1 MYARRPK
8 PQPEESMQLI
18 SNLSPRLFQ
27 VWRRN
32 LVVYRRLWQVN
43 FLVPLFEP
51 AFYIM
56 AFGLGFA
63 GLITNV
69 PYAGQDLTYT
79 QFIAPALVATAVMW
93 NSFFETTYASFV
105 RMYYQKTFD
114 AMLATPLSLEEVIT
128 AEIVWAATK
137 SGAAAALMIVV
148 LALFGYA
155 ELPQGLL
162 AIPVALLGGLA
173 FGAMGMFF
181 TGVTPTIDMFNIP
194 FFLFV
199 TPMFLFSG
207 TFFPVGGL
215 PDWAR
220 GFAMLMPL
228 YHLTELSRAALL
240 GLWESSL
247 VLGLA
252 YLAAFAGLFW
262 WLAVRSM
269 RKRLIH

>member
-1 MYARRPK
+1 MY
-8 PQPEESMQLI
+8 I
-18 SNLSPRLFQ
+18 VSNLSPRLFR
-27 VWRRN
+27 VWYRN
-32 LVVYRRLWQVN
+32 LVVYKRLWQVN

-51 AFYIM
+51 AFYIL

-63 GLITNV
+63 GLIQNV

-114 AMLATPLSLEEVIT
+114 AMLATPLSLEEVIV
-128 AEIVWAATK
+128 AEIVWSATK
-137 SGAAAALMIVV
+137 AAAAAALMIVM
-148 LALFGYA
+148 LWLFGYA
-155 ELPQGLL
+155 LLPQGLL
-162 AIPVALLGGLA
+162 AIPLAFVGGVA
-173 FGAMGMFF
+173 FGAMGMWL
-181 TGVTPTIDMFNIP
+181 TGITPTIDMFNIP
-194 FFLFV
+194 FFLIV

-215 PDWAR
+215 PGWAKSL
-220 GFAMLMPL
+220 AVLTPL
-228 YHLTELSRAALL
+228 YHLTELCRATLL

-247 VLGLA
+247 LLGVV
-252 YLAAFAGLFW
+252 YLLVFAVVFIGV
-262 WLAVRSM
+262 AVRAM